1 MTLKTFLLGLLLAM
15 FAAVMTAGL
24 VVFGNAWLNDKPDGP
39 VRSMLSRSAQEKDDM
54 EFVEI
59 KNLVVTL
66 KNDQGRERYLLLE
79 LGLGTAGE
87 QQKKRVENYIPV
99 IRGTTVDVLSA
110 MTYAEARNLSVG
122 EIRELLMEN
131 YQKSF
136 ERNDRS
142 LPFEKVIISK
152 LVFQ

>member
-1 MTLKTFLLGLLLAM
+1 MTLKTFLLGLLLAF

-24 VVFGNAWLNDKPDGP
+24 VVFGNAWFNDKSDGP
-39 VRSMLSRSAQEKDDM
+39 IRSLFTRSEPEKDDM

-79 LGLGTAGE
+79 LGLGTADE

-122 EIRELLMEN
+122 EIRELLMNN
-131 YQKSF
+131 YQKTF
-136 ERNDRS
+136 ERNERT